1 MIENLINLIKENAG
15 ELIVNNQAIA
25 NEHNDAAI
33 SETGNSIINGLKA
46 EVSKGNI
53 AGLSD
58 ILKTNGNLTNNPIV
72 ANIISG
78 LGSNLV
84 SKFNVNQTDANHIS
98 SELIPN
104 VMNQLISRIND
115 PNDDSF
121 NVQSMLS
128 NLGGGG
134 LSGMLINMFG
144 NKNNNEEKGG
154 ISGMFKNFLG

>member
-46 EVSKGNI
+46 EFSKGNI

-58 ILKTNGNLTNNPIV
+58 ILKTNENLTSNPIV
-72 ANIISG
+72 ANIISD
-78 LGSNLV
+78 LGNNLV

-104 VMNQLISRIND
+104 VMNQLISKIND

-128 NLGGGG
+128 NIGGGG

-144 NKNNNEEKGG
+144 PKNNNEEKGG
-154 ISGMFKNFLG
+154 LSGMFKNFLG